1 MTEKFRTESDSMG
14 EFQVPI
20 DAKFG
25 ASTAR
30 ATDNFPISNLRFSR
44 VFIRSLGE
52 IKKACAVVNEK
63 NNLIDSKFSKA
74 IVDSAQEVID
84 GKHDKDFVVDIFQTG
99 SGTSTN
105 MNINEVIATLASEK
119 IDTEVHPND
128 HVNMSQSSNDVIPTA
143 TNLASLLSIKEDG
156 GLLTYLNNMNET
168 FNSKAKDWAEVYKN
182 GRTHL
187 MDATPVTLWQEF
199 EGYANLIESRIRDI
213 ENSLQGVSE
222 LPIGGTAVGSGINA
236 PNGFGSDVAGE
247 LQKALN
253 INFQEADNHF
263 SRQGSRDEIVQLSG
277 TLKTLASSLFKI
289 SNDIRWM
296 GSGPISGLNELKI
309 PALQPGSSIMPGKV
323 NPVIPEMMMQVCA
336 QVIGN
341 DVAVTF
347 SGTNGNFELNTM
359 LPVMAHNVLESIELL
374 TNAIKVFNEKLL
386 IGLEP
391 NTEKMESNTQK
402 NPILVTA
409 LVPKLGY
416 DTAAEIAKES
426 MSTNKTIKEVLLERE
441 LLSESEID
449 DLLNL
454 KKLIWWKKI
463 LQSLLIM
470 QVIN

>member
-30 ATDNFPISNLRFSR
+30 ATDNFTISNLRFSR

-63 NNLIDSKFSKA
+63 NNLIDSKLSKA

-105 MNINEVIATLASEK
+105 MNINEVIANLASEK

-143 TNLASLLSIKEDG
+143 TNLASLLSIIEDG

-187 MDATPVTLWQEF
+187 MDATPVTLGQEF

-386 IGLEP
+386 MGLEP

-454 KKLIWWKKI
+454 KKLI
-463 LQSLLIM
+463 
-470 QVIN
+470 

>member
-63 NNLIDSKFSKA
+63 NNLIDSKLSKA

-105 MNINEVIATLASEK
+105 MNINEVIANLASEK

-187 MDATPVTLWQEF
+187 MDATPVTLGQEF

-374 TNAIKVFNEKLL
+374 TNAIKAFNEKLL

-454 KKLIWWKKI
+454 KKLI
-463 LQSLLIM
+463 
-470 QVIN
+470 

>member
-63 NNLIDSKFSKA
+63 NNLIDSKLSKA

-187 MDATPVTLWQEF
+187 MDATPVTLGQEF

-247 LQKALN
+247 LQKALS

-454 KKLIWWKKI
+454 KKLI
-463 LQSLLIM
+463 
-470 QVIN
+470 